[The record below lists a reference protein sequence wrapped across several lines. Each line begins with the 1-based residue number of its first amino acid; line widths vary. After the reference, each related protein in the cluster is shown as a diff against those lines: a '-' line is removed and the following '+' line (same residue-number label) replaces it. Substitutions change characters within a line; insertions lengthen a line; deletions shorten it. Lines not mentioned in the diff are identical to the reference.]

1 MSASQIRKL
10 IGRKQSEIL
19 KMIKAKPKKCKI
31 CKSEFMPSNSM
42 IKHCSPECGYKIHT
56 ANQDKKHKKEKIVYR
71 LETKKVSVWRKEAQ
85 VAFNAYVRIRD
96 HDKPCIS
103 SGKAAILGANE
114 FDAGH
119 YKSVGS
125 APHLRFNL
133 HNCHKQSKHDNCF
146 LSGNVV
152 EYRINLIERIGL
164 EKVEALECN
173 YAYRKFDKIY
183 CERIKKIFKEKTK
196 RQKKR
201 LGIN

>member
-1 MSASQIRKL
+1 
-10 IGRKQSEIL
+10 
-19 KMIKAKPKKCKI
+19 MIKPKPKRCKI
-31 CKSEFMPSNSM
+31 CPTMFTPYNSM
-42 IKHCSPECGYKIHT
+42 IKHCSPDCAIEILKI
-56 ANQDKKHKKEKIVYR
+56 NQAKKYKKEKLVYR
-71 LETKKVSVWRKEAQ
+71 METKKISVWRKEAQ
-85 VAFNAYVRIRD
+85 QSFNAYVRIRD

-103 SGKAAILGANE
+103 SGKAASLGANE

-164 EKVEALECN
+164 DKVEALESN

-183 CERIKKIFKEKTK
+183 CERIKKIFNKKA
-196 RQKKR
+196 RRRKKR
-201 LGIN
+201 LGID